1 MTSTSNFLQQPST
14 NDVRPSLSSGEAEQW
29 KKQITSNPYR
39 NYLYS
44 YPHKTAYREFQPPIS
59 LEQLWRNE
67 PAETYFLYMHIPFCG
82 ARCGFCNLFT
92 LPDKRA
98 DVHARYVDALERQ
111 ARQWS
116 AFTGHKPYAR
126 FAIGGG
132 TPTLLAAPQ
141 LSRLFRIAREIMG
154 LDTARASIS
163 VETSPE
169 TITEEKLSILKAN
182 TVDRVSMGIQSFVAA
197 ESAAIYRPQNPEV
210 VYQALELLGKY
221 QFPILNLDLIYGL
234 PGQTV
239 DSWLYSL
246 GQALLHEPQ
255 EIFIYPLYTREH
267 TIVKPGDLLRHED
280 LRHECYTA
288 ACRVL
293 AEHGY
298 RQYSMRRFAKEEAG
312 TDKAILDYSCQEEGM
327 VGLGCGARSYTRE
340 VHYAS
345 RYGVSR
351 KATESI
357 IADYVSAERYDTADY
372 GIVLRLAEQ
381 KRRFILKAILHSEG
395 LRLGDYSGRFST
407 SLWDDFPELGL
418 LLESG
423 LGELQYEAESL
434 EQRGNPGE
442 DMAETLSGDWFDAR
456 NEEHRQAQSGGL
468 HFDQEHVRDTGQAE
482 GRQEDKDGDQ
492 RVSQRDARYV
502 VQDDENNRKTP
513 GWERAGILR
522 LTPEGLGYSDSIG
535 DWFISGDIR
544 ERMEG
549 FILP

>member
-1 MTSTSNFLQQPST
+1 
-14 NDVRPSLSSGEAEQW
+14 
-29 KKQITSNPYR
+29 
-39 NYLYS
+39 
-44 YPHKTAYREFQPPIS
+44 
-59 LEQLWRNE
+59 
-67 PAETYFLYMHIPFCG
+67 MHIPFCG

-154 LDTARASIS
+154 LDTSRASIS

-169 TITEEKLSILKAN
+169 TITEEKLSILKDN

-210 VYQALELLGKY
+210 VYQALELLGRY

-280 LRHECYTA
+280 LRHECYIA
-288 ACRVL
+288 ACRLL

-372 GIVLRLAEQ
+372 GIVLSLAEQ

-395 LRLGDYSGRFST
+395 LRLADYSERFST
-407 SLWDDFPELGL
+407 SLWDDYPELGL

-423 LGELQYEAESL
+423 LGELQYEDRSVELL
-434 EQRGNPGE
+434 EDQH
-442 DMAETLSGDWFDAR
+442 GDQGVTQNDAR
-456 NEEHRQAQSGGL
+456 
-468 HFDQEHVRDTGQAE
+468 DTI
-482 GRQEDKDGDQ
+482 
-492 RVSQRDARYV
+492 
-502 VQDDENNRKTP
+502 QDDEHRDAQRGDQND
-513 GWERAGILR
+513 ILR

-535 DWFISGDIR
+535 DWFISGTSGSVWKDLFCH
-544 ERMEG
+544 ECG
-549 FILP
+549 ALL

>member
-1 MTSTSNFLQQPST
+1 MASTGNFLQHRND
-14 NDVRPSLSSGEAEQW
+14 NDVRPSLSPEELKRW
-29 KKQITSNPYR
+29 KEQITANPYR

-44 YPHKTAYREFQPPIS
+44 YPHKTAYREFQPPIP
-59 LEQLWRNE
+59 LEQLWLEE
-67 PAETYFLYMHIPFCG
+67 PADSFFLYMHIPFCG

-98 DVHARYVDALERQ
+98 DVHATYVDALERQ
-111 ARQWS
+111 AKQWS
-116 AFTGHKPYAR
+116 AFTGLKPYAR

-154 LDTARASIS
+154 LDTALASIS

-169 TITEEKLSILKAN
+169 TITEEKLAILKDN

-234 PGQTV
+234 PGQSV
-239 DSWLYSL
+239 ESWLYSL
-246 GQALLHEPQ
+246 NQALLYEPE
-255 EIFIYPLYTREH
+255 EIFLYPLYTREH
-267 TIVKPGDLLRHED
+267 TIVKPGDLLRQQD
-280 LRHECYTA
+280 LRHACYTA
-288 ACRVL
+288 ACQLL

-298 RQYSMRRFAKEEAG
+298 RQYSMRRFAKEAAG
-312 TDKAILDYSCQEEGM
+312 TSKAILDYSCQEEGM

-357 IADYVSAERYDTADY
+357 IADYVSSESYDTADY
-372 GIVLRLAEQ
+372 GIVLSREEQ
-381 KRRFILKAILHSEG
+381 KRRFILKAVLHSEG
-395 LRLGDYSGRFST
+395 LKLADYSGRFSA
-407 SLWDDFPELGL
+407 SLWNDYPELNL
-418 LLESG
+418 LLQSG
-423 LGELQYEAESL
+423 LGEV
-434 EQRGNPGE
+434 
-442 DMAETLSGDWFDAR
+442 
-456 NEEHRQAQSGGL
+456 EE
-468 HFDQEHVRDTGQAE
+468 
-482 GRQEDKDGDQ
+482 
-492 RVSQRDARYV
+492 
-502 VQDDENNRKTP
+502 
-513 GWERAGILR
+513 GILR

-535 DWFISGDIR
+535 DWFISGEIR

>member
-1 MTSTSNFLQQPST
+1 MTSTDYGLT
-14 NDVRPSLSSGEAEQW
+14 PSLSSEEARRW
-29 KKQITSNPYR
+29 KEQITAQPYR

-44 YPHKTAYREFQPPIS
+44 YPHKTAYREFQPPVS
-59 LEQLWRNE
+59 LEQLWLNE
-67 PAETYFLYMHIPFCG
+67 PAETFFLYMHIPFCG

-92 LPDKRA
+92 LPDKRD
-98 DVHARYVDALERQ
+98 DVHERYVDALERQ

-116 AFTGHKPYAR
+116 AFTGHKPFAR
-126 FAIGGG
+126 FAVGGG

-154 LDTARASIS
+154 LDTSRASIS

-169 TITEEKLSILKAN
+169 TITEEKLSILKEN

-210 VYQALELLGKY
+210 VYRALELLGQY
-221 QFPILNLDLIYGL
+221 DFPILNLDLIYGL

-239 DSWLYSL
+239 ESWLYSL

-267 TIVKPGDLLRHED
+267 TIVKPGDMQRQQD

-288 ACRVL
+288 ACRLL
-293 AEHGY
+293 AGHGY

-312 TDKAILDYSCQEEGM
+312 TDKSILDYSCQEEGM

-340 VHYAS
+340 LHYAS

-372 GIVLRLAEQ
+372 GIMLSLAEQ
-381 KRRFILKAILHSEG
+381 KRRFILKALLHSEG
-395 LRLGDYSGRFST
+395 LRLADYSGRFSA
-407 SLWDDFPELGL
+407 SLWDDHPELTL

-423 LGELQYEAESL
+423 LGELQYD
-434 EQRGNPGE
+434 EQNVI
-442 DMAETLSGDWFDAR
+442 
-456 NEEHRQAQSGGL
+456 H
-468 HFDQEHVRDTGQAE
+468 
-482 GRQEDKDGDQ
+482 DGDQ
-492 RVSQRDARYV
+492 DEERQDERLEGLYSTKAKTREAG
-502 VQDDENNRKTP
+502 QDDWLGGRD
-513 GWERAGILR
+513 GILR

-544 ERMEG
+544 DRMEG